1 MDAHNFKAA
10 IPSFK
15 VMRSD
20 VIKNMPQD
28 ISEETILNEFS
39 SAVKIVS
46 VRRLFRKVRKD
57 GKDELIPTQS
67 VLAKFQDQNLP
78 RALTFMH
85 VSRYFHIS
93 SFPNVL
99 CLFEIRPR

>member
-1 MDAHNFKAA
+1 
-10 IPSFK
+10 
-15 VMRSD
+15 
-20 VIKNMPQD
+20 MPQD

-85 VSRYFHIS
+85 WQSKHVKLENCHRHILPSKCCNCGQDHFPS
-93 SFPNVL
+93 SNK
-99 CLFEIRPR
+99 CLRQRQVY